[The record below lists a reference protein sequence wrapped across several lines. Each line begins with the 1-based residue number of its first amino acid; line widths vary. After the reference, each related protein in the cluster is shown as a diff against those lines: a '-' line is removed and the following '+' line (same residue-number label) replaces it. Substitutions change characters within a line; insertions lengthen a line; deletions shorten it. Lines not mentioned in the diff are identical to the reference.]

1 MVRWKLFGRSK
12 PKEDEEPEHQEV
24 QEPTPQEPEETIQ
37 PETEKEPEKPT
48 MPEYR
53 ETLYTKGSTP
63 KKGKKHHKETIN
75 QTTWRDINAIE
86 ENVDNIRK
94 SKKPVSKLD
103 KKVDK
108 ILSRKKKK

>member
-1 MVRWKLFGRSK
+1 MVRWKLFGRFK

-24 QEPTPQEPEETIQ
+24 QEPTPQEPERTIQ
-37 PETEKEPEKPT
+37 LETEHEPEKPE

-53 ETLYTKGSTP
+53 ETLDTKGSAP
-63 KKGKKHHKETIN
+63 KKGKPHKETIN

-86 ENVDNIRK
+86 ENVDNIRM
-94 SKKPVSKLD
+94 SKKPVSELD

-108 ILSRKKKK
+108 ILSKKKKK